1 MYLFQFLS
9 VQPLLGVCGAGIAL
23 LIFGQYLG
31 VAALMTREIADYTI
45 PDVRGIF
52 RYLRETW
59 KASFVF
65 SLLVV
70 FQVLIVLVVLPWYLQ
85 MGGFIGM
92 AIMSICFW
100 SSVLWWLASQY
111 YFPLHSRIDRRPGKL
126 ILKCFILLFD
136 NPLFTLVL
144 AAGTLCMASSSDHSV
159 SLSGNWWYFAL
170 ASGRQQPQIL
180 ANTSIW
186 NSTPSKSHPSSLGSP
201 CCMMKLN
208 E

>member
-1 MYLFQFLS
+1 
-9 VQPLLGVCGAGIAL
+9 VCVAGIAL

-31 VAALMTREIADYTI
+31 VAALVTREIADYTM
-45 PDVRGIF
+45 PDMRGLF

-100 SSVLWWLASQY
+100 SSVLWWLPVSII
-111 YFPLHSRIDRRPGKL
+111 F
-126 ILKCFILLFD
+126 
-136 NPLFTLVL
+136 
-144 AAGTLCMASSSDHSV
+144 LCIAV
-159 SLSGNWWYFAL
+159 
-170 ASGRQQPQIL
+170 
-180 ANTSIW
+180 
-186 NSTPSKSHPSSLGSP
+186 
-201 CCMMKLN
+201 
-208 E
+208 